1 VPEKKQSPHASL
13 EQVFRVDFCLVHQQ
27 GITPKVA
34 LIEDAGGIPEV
45 KSTVYSEI
53 RKGGC
58 VKPRRGVE
66 QISPFKISTEPRAN
80 KVLLDFNESLKG
92 CSPLVLRALQSMK
105 MSDVSCYP
113 DYDILSRKIAEYHH
127 ISPEF
132 VFLTNGAEEGIRCV
146 MDTFVDRGGTVV
158 MASPTFGM
166 LKVLAQL
173 QEASIMEVL
182 YCEDLS
188 FPLEDFLDAVKMKPH
203 LVVLVNPDSPTGTL
217 LKNKDVVEILE
228 AAPES
233 AVLID
238 EVYADFAG
246 ATCIPLVEKHPN
258 LIITRSFSKAFGLAG
273 LRLGY
278 VVTHPEN
285 IEQLSKVRLPFS
297 VSSLAVIAGLAAL
310 DDRAYAQ
317 SIVEEVKKEKE
328 FLYGKL
334 ESMGIDVHR
343 THTNFILVNLKE
355 RCHAVYQELLGRN
368 ILVKELGGPLL
379 EGWLR
384 ITVGTHHDNM
394 VFVKALR
401 DITQQFT

>member
-1 VPEKKQSPHASL
+1 M
-13 EQVFRVDFCLVHQQ
+13 
-27 GITPKVA
+27 
-34 LIEDAGGIPEV
+34 
-45 KSTVYSEI
+45 
-53 RKGGC
+53 
-58 VKPRRGVE
+58 KPRRGVE
-66 QISPFKISTEPRAN
+66 QIGPFKISTEPRAN

-92 CSPLVLRALQSMK
+92 CSPLVLRALHSMK

-113 DYDILSRKIAEYHH
+113 DYDRLSRKIAEYHH
-127 ISPEF
+127 INPEF

-146 MDTFVDRGGTVV
+146 MDTYVERGGTVV
-158 MASPTFGM
+158 LVSPTFGM
-166 LKVLAQL
+166 MKILAQL
-173 QEASIMEVL
+173 QEASIIEVP

-188 FPLEDFLDAVKMKPH
+188 FPLENFLDAVKMEPH

-217 LKNKDVVEILE
+217 LKNEDVVRILE

-246 ATCIPLVEKHPN
+246 ATCIPLVNKYPN

-278 VVTHPEN
+278 VVTQPES

-310 DDRAYAQ
+310 DDIEYAQ
-317 SIVEEVKKEKE
+317 SIVQEVRKEKE
-328 FLYGKL
+328 FLYREL
-334 ESMGIDVHR
+334 ESMGIDVHT

-355 RCHAVYQELLGRN
+355 RCHAVYQELLGRD
-368 ILVKELGGPLL
+368 ILVKKLGGPLL

-384 ITVGTHHDNM
+384 MTIGNHHDNM
-394 VFVKALR
+394 IFVKALR
-401 DITQQFT
+401 EIIQQFT